1 MKKDLNPIAIPQ
13 DYAEKCI
20 TNKPL
25 KNLTFGKQKIVIS
38 DEELIKLEN
47 LYKHYVNTFGVEI
60 GFVNY
65 ILKQVPV
72 WNL

>member
-47 LYKHYVNTFGVEI
+47 LYKHYVNTLV
-60 GFVNY
+60 
-65 ILKQVPV
+65 LKLV
-72 WNL
+72 L

>member
-25 KNLTFGKQKIVIS
+25 KNLTFGKQKIIIS

-47 LYKHYVNTFGVEI
+47 YNSNCYEQI
-60 GFVNY
+60 CIY
-65 ILKQVPV
+65 P
-72 WNL
+72 